1 MSSFPYFFVV
11 IFLPLTNLVDVATLL
26 IDGDVKPEP
35 ELNVCILENPPAL
48 SNPGNSD
55 PPVRPW
61 PPPKHKSPEFP
72 NPNPANGDMPNGDRC
87 PPKAAMRG
95 EACDGDMDE
104 CGDGC
109 DECRIC
115 CCVEIVRHLASRKL
129 KIFWLTLCKIIDRM
143 FYLYNGPQ
151 SSRIK

>member
-95 EACDGDMDE
+95 EATC
-104 CGDGC
+104 
-109 DECRIC
+109 
-115 CCVEIVRHLASRKL
+115 L
-129 KIFWLTLCKIIDRM
+129 
-143 FYLYNGPQ
+143 
-151 SSRIK
+151 